1 MFTISGA
8 ELSQWRSRAIADAI
22 AVAVDGYEVDWL
34 LLEISDLDRLAL
46 RLDSFQTLTSIGL
59 TRSLAELQTLWQ
71 QRIEQ
76 RIPVQYLVG
85 HSHWR
90 QFTLKVSPAVLI
102 PRPETELIIDLVL
115 AAVQSQPELATGTWV
130 DLGTGSGAIAIGL
143 ADVLPDATIHAVD
156 ISAEALVIATEN
168 AGICGFGD
176 RITFHR
182 GRWFEP
188 IATLQGQLA
197 GVISNPPYIP
207 TDTILTLAREVR
219 QHEPHLALDGGDDG
233 LDDIRHLV
241 TTGQDFLQPGGLWLV
256 EFMATQGTP
265 VETLLHTAGYEQ
277 IRIVN
282 DLAGHDR
289 FAIGKKPP
297 SASAYKL

>member
-1 MFTISGA
+1 MFTVSSV
-8 ELSQWRSRAIADAI
+8 ELYQWRSRAKAEAI
-22 AVAVDGYEVDWL
+22 AIAVDGYEVDWL
-34 LLEISDLDRLAL
+34 LMAVSDLDRLAL
-46 RLDSFQTLTSIGL
+46 RMGQQTPANIALKISFEQ
-59 TRSLAELQTLWQ
+59 LQTLWQ

-90 QFTLKVSPAVLI
+90 QFKLKVSPAVLI

-115 AAVQSQPELATGTWV
+115 EAVKSQPELATETWV

-143 ADVLPDATIHAVD
+143 ADVLPEATIHAVD
-156 ISAEALVIATEN
+156 ISPEALAIATEN
-168 AGICGFGD
+168 ALTCGFGD
-176 RITFHR
+176 RITFHQ

-188 IATLQGQLA
+188 IAALRGELA

-207 TDTILTLAREVR
+207 TETMLTLEPEVR

-241 TTGQDFLQPGGLWLV
+241 TAGRDFLQPGGLWLV
-256 EFMATQGTP
+256 EFMATQGARINP
-265 VETLLHTAGYEQ
+265 LLNAAGYEQ

-289 FAIGKKPP
+289 FAL
-297 SASAYKL
+297 AYKR

>member
-1 MFTISGA
+1 V
-8 ELSQWRSRAIADAI
+8 ELYQWRSRARAEAI
-22 AVAVDGYEVDWL
+22 AIAVDGYEVDWL
-34 LLEISDLDRLAL
+34 LMAVSDLDRLAL
-46 RLDSFQTLTSIGL
+46 RMGNEQTPANIALKISFEQLQ
-59 TRSLAELQTLWQ
+59 SLWR

-115 AAVQSQPELATGTWV
+115 EAVKSQPELATGTWV

-156 ISAEALVIATEN
+156 ISPEALAIAQEN
-168 AGICGFGD
+168 AQTCGFGD
-176 RITFHR
+176 RITFHP

-188 IATLQGQLA
+188 IAALRGELA

-207 TDTILTLAREVR
+207 TETMLTLEPEVR

-241 TTGQDFLQPGGLWLV
+241 TAGRDFLQPGGLWLV
-256 EFMATQGTP
+256 EFMATQGARINP
-265 VETLLHTAGYEQ
+265 LLNAAGYEQ

-289 FAIGKKPP
+289 FAL
-297 SASAYKL
+297 AYKR

>member
-1 MFTISGA
+1 VFTVSGA
-8 ELSQWRSRAIADAI
+8 ELSQWRSQARAEAIAI
-22 AVAVDGYEVDWL
+22 VVDGYEVDWL

-46 RLDSFQTLTSIGL
+46 RLGSFQTLASIGL
-59 TRSLAELQTLWQ
+59 TRSFAELQTLWQ

-102 PRPETELIIDLVL
+102 PRPETELVIDLVL
-115 AAVQSQPELATGTWV
+115 AAVTSQPELATGTWV

-143 ADVLPDATIHAVD
+143 ADALPNATIHAVD
-156 ISAEALVIATEN
+156 ISSEALAIATEN
-168 AGICGFGD
+168 AQTCGFGD
-176 RITFHR
+176 RITFHQ

-188 IATLQGQLA
+188 IEQLKHQLS
-197 GVISNPPYIP
+197 GIVSNPPYIP
-207 TDTILTLAREVR
+207 TDTIATLEPEVQ
-219 QHEPHLALDGGDDG
+219 QHEPHLALDGGADG

-241 TTGQDFLQPGGLWLV
+241 STGHNFLQPGGLWLV
-256 EFMATQGTP
+256 EFMATQGTRIEP
-265 VETLLHTAGYEQ
+265 LLNAAGYEQ

-289 FAIGKKPP
+289 FALAHKP
-297 SASAYKL
+297 

>member
-1 MFTISGA
+1 MA
-8 ELSQWRSRAIADAI
+8 AAI
-22 AVAVDGYEVDWL
+22 AVAVDASEVDWL
-34 LLEISDLDRLAL
+34 LLTISDLDRLAL
-46 RLDSFQTLTSIGL
+46 RLDHYQTKPRIKLTISFEQ
-59 TRSLAELQTLWQ
+59 LQTLWQ

-76 RIPVQYLVG
+76 RTPVQYLVG

-115 AAVQSQPELATGTWV
+115 AAVKSQPELAIGTWV

-143 ADVLPDATIHAVD
+143 ADALPEATIHAVD
-156 ISAEALVIATEN
+156 ISAEALAIATEN

-176 RITFHR
+176 RVTFHQ
-182 GRWFEP
+182 GRWFAP
-188 IATLQGQLA
+188 IGVLQGKLA

-207 TDTILTLAREVR
+207 TDTILTLEAEVR
-219 QHEPHLALDGGDDG
+219 QHEPHLALDGGSDG

-241 TTGQDFLQPGGLWLV
+241 TTGRDFLQPGGLWLV
-256 EFMATQGTP
+256 EFMATQGEA
-265 VETLLHTAGYEQ
+265 VSQLLQQADYEQ

-289 FAIGKKPP
+289 FALAAK
-297 SASAYKL
+297 S

>member
-1 MFTISGA
+1 VFTISSVA
-8 ELSQWRSRAIADAI
+8 LYQWRSQAIAEAIAI
-22 AVAVDGYEVDWL
+22 AVDGFEVDWL
-34 LLEISDLDRLAL
+34 LMEVSDLDRLAL
-46 RLDSFQTLTSIGL
+46 RMGGNEQTPPNIALKMTF
-59 TRSLAELQTLWQ
+59 AELQRLWQ
-71 QRIEQ
+71 QRITD
-76 RIPVQYLVG
+76 RVPVQYLIG

-115 AAVQSQPELATGTWV
+115 EAVKSQPELATGTWV

-143 ADVLPDATIHAVD
+143 ADALPDATIHAVD
-156 ISAEALVIATEN
+156 ISPEALAIAIEN
-168 AGICGFGD
+168 ARSYGFDD
-176 RITFHR
+176 RITFHQ

-188 IATLQGQLA
+188 IAALQGKLA

-207 TDTILTLAREVR
+207 TDTILTLEPEVR

-241 TTGQDFLQPGGLWLV
+241 TRGQEFLQPGGLWLV
-256 EFMATQGTP
+256 EFMAGQG
-265 VETLLHTAGYEQ
+265 VAVRQLLEQAAYEQ

-282 DLAGHDR
+282 DLAGYDR
-289 FAIGKKPP
+289 FAL
-297 SASAYKL
+297 AYKL